1 MKRLCGA
8 VALASLVFVAGSWA
22 ETEFGTAAIV
32 VSVDANAKTITLKH
46 TDTNGV
52 WKQTVATWDDKT
64 EWGRAEKAVWD
75 EKPATA
81 ALAGELKKDSKVY
94 VMVRDLGG
102 SKFRL
107 NKLKTIPPDF
117 EVK

>member
-8 VALASLVFVAGSWA
+8 VALASLVFVAGSSA

-32 VSVDANAKTITLKH
+32 VSVDATAKTITLKH
-46 TDTNGV
+46 TDNGV

-64 EWGRAEKAVWD
+64 VWGRAEKAVWD

-81 ALAGELKKDSKVY
+81 ALAKELKKDSKVY
-94 VMVRDLGG
+94 VTVRDLGG
-102 SKFRL
+102 SKFL
-107 NKLKTIPPDF
+107 LIKLKTIPPDF

>member
-46 TDTNGV
+46 TDTTGV

-64 EWGRAEKAVWD
+64 KWGRAEKVVWD

-81 ALAGELKKDSKVY
+81 ALASELKKDSKVY
-94 VMVRDLGG
+94 VTVRDLGG
-102 SKFRL
+102 SKFWL
-107 NKLKTIPPDF
+107 SKLKTIPPDF

>member
-8 VALASLVFVAGSWA
+8 VALASLVFAAGSWA

-46 TDTNGV
+46 TDNGA

-64 EWGRAEKAVWD
+64 VWGRAEKEVWD
-75 EKPATA
+75 EKPATV
-81 ALAGELKKDSKVY
+81 ALAKDLKKDSKVY
-94 VMVRDLGG
+94 VTVRELGG
-102 SKFRL
+102 GKFSL
-107 NKLKTIPPDF
+107 IKLKTIPPAF